1 MGVRSRLFFFS
12 FFFLKPELSIKCE
25 SAPVCFGGHA
35 YSPRGYSELI
45 QIQLN
50 WLVPAPEK
58 RTVIRT
64 NISLLQV
71 VPPTTHFPGRGHPGE
86 PRWEKWTCCSLF
98 RAHAFVPFSMW
109 ALSTPW
115 DPSPLGAS
123 CIFRT
128 SCPPKPSWT
137 LAGIQLEETDV
148 FPVAGNRWH

>member
-1 MGVRSRLFFFS
+1 MGLGSRLALLCPRPLLPSLCCFFTLVLMYAIFLYFIHMYKQSVIFYLEDGGTKQALFFFS

-86 PRWEKWTCCSLF
+86 PR
-98 RAHAFVPFSMW
+98 
-109 ALSTPW
+109 
-115 DPSPLGAS
+115 
-123 CIFRT
+123 
-128 SCPPKPSWT
+128 
-137 LAGIQLEETDV
+137 
-148 FPVAGNRWH
+148 